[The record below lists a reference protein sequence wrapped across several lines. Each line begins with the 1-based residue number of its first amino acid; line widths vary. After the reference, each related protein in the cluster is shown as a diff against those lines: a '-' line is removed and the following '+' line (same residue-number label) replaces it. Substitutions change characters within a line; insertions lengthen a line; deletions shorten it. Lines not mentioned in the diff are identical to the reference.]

1 MERTFTEDHSLD
13 RCGRSVPHLPWRLF
27 QGGVVP
33 MYAIVVREYFS
44 PQEAGMR
51 IGVMVGATLLGIAL
65 GGWMSGAIFD
75 LTGSYRA
82 TFVNAFYGTC

>member
-13 RCGRSVPHLPWRLF
+13 RCGRSVPHLPSRHF

-51 IGVMVGATLLGIAL
+51 IGVVVGATLLGIAL
-65 GGWMSGAIFD
+65 GG
-75 LTGSYRA
+75 
-82 TFVNAFYGTC
+82 